1 MENNEETTTEP
12 IETNKGET
20 GALFRSPDFRR
31 LFIPGMIS
39 DIGTFFTFI
48 AIMFLAL
55 EITDNLDEKAAAQ
68 VIGLIMVFMIIPN
81 LIIGPFSGAIVDRLD
96 RKSVMVV
103 ADLIGAITSF
113 GLVYVALVSRTM
125 WHIYLFASFST
136 VVRLFFYPARGA
148 ALPLIVDDP
157 ELLVSANSIMQ
168 SFAQLARVIGPA
180 LAGFTIAAFGLET
193 AFVIDGVSFL
203 VSAFLISTIQTNV
216 KVESEGEFS
225 AVQIIKDLGEG
236 VRLIKKDQVILYILV
251 LFTIG
256 LLAIGFIDPLFVPF
270 LSFEF
275 GMGEKDFGLI
285 LTVSST
291 VGLLGAVLL
300 MARGQ
305 IKSKLTLITFAFYV
319 LGFSMIILGGSPDFP
334 QSIMW
339 LYVGMAIISLT
350 NVLVGIPINA
360 LIQTIVP
367 NEHLGKVNGFMSVSI
382 SLAQVTGALF
392 AAFLAGFIEIKIIYI
407 TVGGFSLL
415 IGTGGFVALRVFKLE
430 AEAQGREVEAI
441 ARMQQLKAEQELLKV
456 QEELLYPTPGESA
469 PDPSPAAS

>member
-1 MENNEETTTEP
+1 
-12 IETNKGET
+12 
-20 GALFRSPDFRR
+20 
-31 LFIPGMIS
+31 
-39 DIGTFFTFI
+39 
-48 AIMFLAL
+48 
-55 EITDNLDEKAAAQ
+55 
-68 VIGLIMVFMIIPN
+68 
-81 LIIGPFSGAIVDRLD
+81 
-96 RKSVMVV
+96 
-103 ADLIGAITSF
+103 
-113 GLVYVALVSRTM
+113 
-125 WHIYLFASFST
+125 
-136 VVRLFFYPARGA
+136 
-148 ALPLIVDDP
+148 
-157 ELLVSANSIMQ
+157 
-168 SFAQLARVIGPA
+168 
-180 LAGFTIAAFGLET
+180 
-193 AFVIDGVSFL
+193 
-203 VSAFLISTIQTNV
+203 
-216 KVESEGEFS
+216 
-225 AVQIIKDLGEG
+225 
-236 VRLIKKDQVILYILV
+236 
-251 LFTIG
+251 
-256 LLAIGFIDPLFVPF
+256 
-270 LSFEF
+270 
-275 GMGEKDFGLI
+275 MGEKDFGLI
-285 LTVSST
+285 LTVSSI

-441 ARMQQLKAEQELLKV
+441 AKMQQLKAEEELMKEK
-456 QEELLYPTPGESA
+456 EELLYPTPGVSS
-469 PDPSPAAS
+469 PDTSPAAS

>member
-225 AVQIIKDLGEG
+225 AVEIIKDLG
-236 VRLIKKDQVILYILV
+236 
-251 LFTIG
+251 
-256 LLAIGFIDPLFVPF
+256 
-270 LSFEF
+270 
-275 GMGEKDFGLI
+275 
-285 LTVSST
+285 
-291 VGLLGAVLL
+291 
-300 MARGQ
+300 
-305 IKSKLTLITFAFYV
+305 
-319 LGFSMIILGGSPDFP
+319 
-334 QSIMW
+334 
-339 LYVGMAIISLT
+339 
-350 NVLVGIPINA
+350 
-360 LIQTIVP
+360 
-367 NEHLGKVNGFMSVSI
+367 
-382 SLAQVTGALF
+382 
-392 AAFLAGFIEIKIIYI
+392 
-407 TVGGFSLL
+407 
-415 IGTGGFVALRVFKLE
+415 
-430 AEAQGREVEAI
+430 
-441 ARMQQLKAEQELLKV
+441 
-456 QEELLYPTPGESA
+456 
-469 PDPSPAAS
+469 